1 MGRGLNRRP
10 LRPRGGAGGAGPA
23 GTVVKDLSTT
33 DDAPPQE
40 QFYRYVLSHPAVSA
54 AVMGLR
60 DIDEF
65 KHVVS
70 AISERDTL
78 TATEK
83 LEMEQHGAARLAAT
97 VADEAEA
104 PRL

>member
-1 MGRGLNRRP
+1 M
-10 LRPRGGAGGAGPA
+10 A
-23 GTVVKDLSTT
+23 STT
-33 DDAPPQE
+33 ALP
-40 QFYRYVLSHPAVSA
+40 VLDIRRGSITQPLNFSCSAVSA
-54 AVMGLR
+54 SVMGLR

-65 KHVVS
+65 KHVLS

-83 LEMEQHGAARLAAT
+83 LEMEKHGAARLAAT
-97 VADEAEA
+97 VAAEAEV